1 MNWIY
6 INEQTPPVNQEV
18 NILFLEKDGE
28 ERMTTDRLTS
38 VTDNVYEWTY
48 NNFND
53 CKIIAWKQKPMSFIN
68 DQEKMVD
75 FFTTTKEEFLNF
87 YSYLTEEEYEE
98 TKKDV
103 LARSGYW
110 NAEALS
116 EDEDVNGIEI
126 GKIVQSIMMTEWLL
140 NK

>member
-1 MNWIY
+1 
-6 INEQTPPVNQEV
+6 
-18 NILFLEKDGE
+18 
-28 ERMTTDRLTS
+28 
-38 VTDNVYEWTY
+38 
-48 NNFND
+48 
-53 CKIIAWKQKPMSFIN
+53 MSFIN

-75 FFTTTKEEFLNF
+75 FFTLTKEVFLNF

-103 LARSGYW
+103 LIRSGYW

-116 EDEDVNGIEI
+116 EDNDIEGIDI
-126 GKIVQSIMMTEWLL
+126 AKIVQSVMMTEWLL

>member
-1 MNWIY
+1 
-6 INEQTPPVNQEV
+6 
-18 NILFLEKDGE
+18 
-28 ERMTTDRLTS
+28 
-38 VTDNVYEWTY
+38 
-48 NNFND
+48 
-53 CKIIAWKQKPMSFIN
+53 MSFIT
-68 DQEKMVD
+68 DQEKMIN

-87 YSYLTEEEYEE
+87 YSYLTEDEYEE
-98 TKKDV
+98 TKKEV